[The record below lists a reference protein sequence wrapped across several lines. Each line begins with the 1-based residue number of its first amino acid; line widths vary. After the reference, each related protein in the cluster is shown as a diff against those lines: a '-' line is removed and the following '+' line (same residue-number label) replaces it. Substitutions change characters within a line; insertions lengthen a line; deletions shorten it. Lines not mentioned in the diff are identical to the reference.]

1 MEEHLI
7 WIVAGF
13 ALVII
18 ELMTG
23 TFYLLV
29 LGIGAFAGGLVAW
42 LGAPFLAEVAAAGA
56 VASIGT
62 WLVQRW
68 HKLQKRNA
76 DPGTNQLDLGQPVNF
91 EQWVS
96 QPDGMARV
104 RYRGSTWEAKLA
116 PDAGLR
122 RNDVLYI
129 VGQEG
134 QTLRVSPTRV

>member
-1 MEEHLI
+1 MEDHLI

-29 LGIGAFAGGLVAW
+29 LGIGAFAGALVAW
-42 LGAPFLAEVAAAGA
+42 IGAPFLVEVAAAGA
-56 VASIGT
+56 VASVGT

-68 HKLQKRNA
+68 HKAQKRTQ
-76 DPGTNQLDLGQPVNF
+76 DPHANQLDLGQPVNF

-104 RYRGSTWEAKLA
+104 RYRGATWEAKLA
-116 PDAGLR
+116 PEAAAR

-134 QTLRVSPTRV
+134 QTLRVAPTRV